1 MITKNQCSL
10 TFLKLKH
17 LSKEDLKSES
27 KVAQSCP
34 TLCDSSVHGIF
45 QARIV
50 EWVVISFSMESSQL
64 RDWTWVSCIAGRY
77 MRFKTVNY
85 YFDRNDRKF
94 LKNLKSVSLQTIF
107 CVHTVKRLKSVAK
120 YEQKMPSHI
129 GKMILLKI
137 NESKICYRN

>member
-1 MITKNQCSL
+1 MPAAYIGGPVELCCVL
-10 TFLKLKH
+10 A
-17 LSKEDLKSES
+17 
-27 KVAQSCP
+27 AQSCL
-34 TLCDSSVHGIF
+34 TLCDPMDYSSPGFSVHGIF

-129 GKMILLKI
+129 RKMILLKI
-137 NESKICYRN
+137 NESKSCYRN